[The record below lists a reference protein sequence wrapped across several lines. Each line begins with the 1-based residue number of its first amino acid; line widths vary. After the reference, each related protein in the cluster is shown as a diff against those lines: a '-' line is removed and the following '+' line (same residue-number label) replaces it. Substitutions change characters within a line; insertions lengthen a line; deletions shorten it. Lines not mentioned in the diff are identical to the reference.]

1 MKKKIISLCIAAA
14 VFAGIINITALAEE
28 KVLIF
33 GDDYSSYEPAGRIN
47 GAGSSATDNVW
58 VISDVF
64 SDGGTAGSE
73 ITEDADGEK
82 AIRLFSMSKTALNL
96 NPEVYTDLGD
106 NVELKVSMCK
116 DTPNIDTGIR
126 FMVQDDE
133 NSYYQIRTA
142 WAGGAFYFEKVTD
155 GIVEKSTYIPLENN
169 AGMSVIHLII

>member
-1 MKKKIISLCIAAA
+1 
-14 VFAGIINITALAEE
+14 
-28 KVLIF
+28 
-33 GDDYSSYEPAGRIN
+33 
-47 GAGSSATDNVW
+47 
-58 VISDVF
+58 
-64 SDGGTAGSE
+64 
-73 ITEDADGEK
+73 
-82 AIRLFSMSKTALNL
+82 MSKTALNL